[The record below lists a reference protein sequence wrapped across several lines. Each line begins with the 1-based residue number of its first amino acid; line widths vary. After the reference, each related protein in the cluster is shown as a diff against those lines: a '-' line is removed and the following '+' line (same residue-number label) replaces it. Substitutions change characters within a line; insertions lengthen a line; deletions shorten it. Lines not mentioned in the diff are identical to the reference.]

1 MKLEIFDQ
9 PKKTERKIRLSLVP
23 SESGDG
29 SIGLVCVDEEGNT
42 ISDAKILFINP
53 SGRLYLSKG
62 MRRDFGFQLDM
73 RGRIEI
79 TDDPVG

>member
-23 SESGDG
+23 SKSGNG
-29 SIGLVCVDEEGNT
+29 SIGLVCVDEEG
-42 ISDAKILFINP
+42 IPFPDAKILYINP

-62 MRRDFGFQLDM
+62 MRKDFGFQLDTQ
-73 RGRIEI
+73 GRIEI
-79 TDDPVG
+79 TNDPEG